1 MPPDMQPKRF
11 SSVVRSPATS
21 LGHSAVSRQKPNA
34 EPDQDDTPRSLSR
47 WVRNVLRFAKH
58 IGTYFALLVVAGA
71 GLTLAGKVARMLGFS
86 GNQIQLVRFGVLG
99 LYVAAAVVMAGTK
112 H

>member
-1 MPPDMQPKRF
+1 MTAMRPGCGPYLLICSLEDSPRWF
-11 SSVVRSPATS
+11 RTPATNS
-21 LGHSAVSRQKPNA
+21 GHSAVSRQKPNA

-47 WVRNVLRFAKH
+47 WVRSVLRFAKH

-71 GLTLAGKVARMLGFS
+71 GLTLRSEERRVGKECVSTCRS
-86 GNQIQLVRFGVLG
+86 RWSP
-99 LYVAAAVVMAGTK
+99 Y